1 MQEFRLALFYW
12 VMACWIGFFLIFIL
26 RKRPPQ
32 NKEQKNAPVSRVGII
47 LTGCGFGVVWGFHRI
62 YGSPIVPMP
71 IPLEIAL
78 SSLIALLAIGSI
90 WLCLA
95 AVRTL
100 GKQWAIAARVIEG
113 HELVTAGP
121 YSWIRNPIYTA
132 MLGMLICTGFVAG
145 QWFALPIGILLGLI
159 GVLIRV
165 KVEEK
170 LLRETF
176 GKKFDEYAS
185 RVSAI
190 IPGIY

>member
-1 MQEFRLALFYW
+1 MQEFRMILFYW
-12 VMACWIGFFLIFIL
+12 VMACWIGFFLVFIL
-26 RKRPPQ
+26 RKRPRE
-32 NKEQKNAPVSRVGII
+32 NKEQKRAPISRVGII
-47 LTGCGFGVVWGFHRI
+47 VTGCGFGVVWGIHRI
-62 YGSPIVPMP
+62 YGTPIAVMP
-71 IPLEIAL
+71 VPLELAVSI
-78 SSLIALLAIGSI
+78 LIALLAMGSV

-113 HELVTAGP
+113 HELVTSGP
-121 YSWIRNPIYTA
+121 YSLIRNPIYTG
-132 MLGMLICTGFVAG
+132 MLGMLLCTGFVAG
-145 QWFALPIGILLGLI
+145 QWFALPIGFLLGVI

-176 GKKFDEYAS
+176 GAKFDDYAS

-190 IPGIY
+190 IPGVY